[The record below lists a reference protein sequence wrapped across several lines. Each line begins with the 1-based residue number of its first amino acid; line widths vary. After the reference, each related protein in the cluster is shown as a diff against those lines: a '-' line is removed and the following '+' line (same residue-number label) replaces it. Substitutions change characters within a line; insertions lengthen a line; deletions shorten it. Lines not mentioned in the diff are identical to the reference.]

1 MFSPFFNCFAFLN
14 NFTSWRWDQSLYLAL
29 IYSLM
34 FCVVTSRHIM
44 WAYTR
49 LFILLLRS
57 CFAPDQG
64 SKSQCRN
71 WCRWHVWSWQYLIT
85 VSTQHSATV
94 FPSTTSFILLSI
106 IRQKG
111 RCCCPTCSCHANTI
125 KAWQEEQ
132 TGDGETGRSGWG
144 SSSRKRC
151 INIGTP
157 RCWWTGESLF
167 VCMQFF
173 CFVCSCCCQASFVD
187 CRLFAQHK
195 VSMLLLSYIKIYC
208 HFILYSLIYATHSST
223 TLLTHMTCR
232 MMRMIIPTKMA
243 QNPTGNLKML
253 CHRSQCMVTYTCM
266 EIFRRGSKTSK
277 HRSYHSCMWECKI
290 SIKQIMKISILKS
303 KILKISKEV
312 FPFLVLRCAVPTMN
326 SRMFFFSFC
335 CLFIRENVK
344 MG

>member
-1 MFSPFFNCFAFLN
+1 MRSVTVPSTYLFSHVLCCNIQTHHVNIHTC
-14 NFTSWRWDQSLYLAL
+14 
-29 IYSLM
+29 
-34 FCVVTSRHIM
+34 
-44 WAYTR
+44 
-49 LFILLLRS
+49 LFILLVRS

-64 SKSQCRN
+64 SKSQCSN

-111 RCCCPTCSCHANTI
+111 GSCCPTCSCHANTI

-132 TGDGETGRSGWG
+132 TGDGETGRSGRG
-144 SSSRKRC
+144 PSSRKRC

-157 RCWWTGESLF
+157 SCWWTGESLF

-173 CFVCSCCCQASFVD
+173 CFVCSWCQASFVD

-195 VSMLLLSYIKIYC
+195 VSVLLLSYIKIYC
-208 HFILYSLIYATHSST
+208 HFILYSLIYATYSST

-253 CHRSQCMVTYTCM
+253 CPRKVFLLRDLVSHTCI
-266 EIFRRGSKTSK
+266 EIFRRGSKTYIIPSIGPITVLCGNAKYLSNKSWKCPYSK
-277 HRSYHSCMWECKI
+277 V
-290 SIKQIMKISILKS
+290 KS
-303 KILKISKEV
+303 
-312 FPFLVLRCAVPTMN
+312 
-326 SRMFFFSFC
+326 
-335 CLFIRENVK
+335 
-344 MG
+344 